1 LGPSPVSDLTD
12 VCRGIELLVLDVDGV
27 LTDGGIFLTGDGE
40 IKRFHAH
47 DGLGIKLAMAADIEI
62 AIATARVSAPVTQRA
77 RELGINTA
85 LQGRIDKVTAVAEL
99 AAERG
104 LDHSRVAYIGDDL
117 PDLPAMRSVGLPIA
131 VANARREVREV
142 ALHITKVSGGNGA
155 VREAVEWLLEMR
167 GQKDSVMARFLGEAT
182 AQ

>member
-1 LGPSPVSDLTD
+1 MTNTRDLGE

-27 LTDGGIFLTGDGE
+27 LTDGSIFLTGEGE

-47 DGLGIKLAMAADIEI
+47 DGLGIKLAMAANIEV
-62 AIATARVSAPVTQRA
+62 AIATARVSAPVAQRA
-77 RELGINTA
+77 GELGINTA

-99 AAERG
+99 ATERG
-104 LDHSRVAYIGDDL
+104 LAHSRIAYIGDDL

-131 VANARREVREV
+131 VANARPEVQAA
-142 ALHITKVSGGNGA
+142 ALHITAASGGNGA

-167 GQKDSVMARFLGEAT
+167 GQKNSVMARFLGDAT